1 MGTCFLRQQSYKIIQ
16 YNKVNKKLKP
26 NGRMKCLIGEVK
38 KICNIKRGNENEK
51 RKEMDGINRGIGD

>member
-1 MGTCFLRQQSYKIIQ
+1 
-16 YNKVNKKLKP
+16 
-26 NGRMKCLIGEVK
+26 MKCLIGEVK